1 MHTTAVLKFLAGLA
15 WVLVIAWLI
24 VAFWF
29 WFAAVWTTGDSGR
42 DIGTGWLAFLAAIVC
57 VILGSILASVA
68 TND

>member
-1 MHTTAVLKFLAGLA
+1 MRTTAVLKFLAGLA

-42 DIGTGWLAFLAAIVC
+42 DVGTGLLAFLAAIIC
-57 VILGSILASVA
+57 TIIGSIFATAASDA
-68 TND
+68 